1 VDITKIGLLTEIYP
15 KVGKEQMVPSL
26 RFQSWRD
33 VEEYLLA
40 LGAEAEK
47 LERTAAQLK
56 KTSVDVLTIM

>member
-1 VDITKIGLLTEIYP
+1 
-15 KVGKEQMVPSL
+15 MVPSL